1 MLGPA
6 RWFQQPQALLQALG
20 RVAGKFVEENFSW
33 LSGHGGDGS
42 VVGLDGLGDLQF

>member
-6 RWFQQPQALLQALG
+6 CWFQQPQALLQALG

-42 VVGLDGLGDLQF
+42 VVGLNGLGDLQF